1 MVGRITRA
9 LALAVTLAMV
19 ALVAASGTQSA
30 SAATTKNEYGTMKV
44 KKVTGTSDN
53 GATFEGQFKVRKFV
67 ERGGALMA
75 VGKLTGDLTKKNGT
89 TKAVS
94 ERVKM
99 PVTIPGTAA
108 SSARSTSAVK
118 QLSPASCEVLNLVLG
133 PLDLDLLGLV
143 IHLDRVVLNIT
154 AEPGPGNLL
163 GNLLCAVAGLLDGAS
178 LPNLND
184 ILADLLT
191 AIIGILRL

>member
-1 MVGRITRA
+1 
-9 LALAVTLAMV
+9 
-19 ALVAASGTQSA
+19 
-30 SAATTKNEYGTMKV
+30 MKV
-44 KKVTGTSDN
+44 KKVTGESDN
-53 GATFEGQFKVRKFV
+53 GATFEGQYHVRKFV
-67 ERGGALMA
+67 ERGGTLMA
-75 VGKLTGDLTKKNGT
+75 VGKLTGELTKKSGKT
-89 TKAVS
+89 RDVS

-99 PVTIPGTAA
+99 PVTLPGGTTSDA
-108 SSARSTSAVK
+108 SAARSTSSVK
-118 QLSPASCEVLNLVLG
+118 SLSPASCEVLNLVLG

-163 GNLLCAVAGLLDGAS
+163 GNLLCAVAGLLDGTG
-178 LPNLND
+178 LPTLNQ

>member
-19 ALVAASGTQSA
+19 ALVAGSGTQSA
-30 SAATTKNEYGTMKV
+30 SAAQLKNQYGAMKV

-53 GATFEGQFKVRKFV
+53 GATFAGQYKVRKFV
-67 ERGGALMA
+67 ERGGTLMA
-75 VGKLTGDLTKKNGT
+75 VGKLTGDLTTKNGK

-99 PVTIPGTAA
+99 PVTLPVTAGQSA
-108 SSARSTSAVK
+108 PATSSAKQVSA
-118 QLSPASCEVLNLVLG
+118 ASCEILTLVLG

-143 IHLDRVVLNIT
+143 IHLDRVVLTIT
-154 AEPGPGNLL
+154 AEPGSGNLL

-191 AIIGILRL
+191 AILGILRL